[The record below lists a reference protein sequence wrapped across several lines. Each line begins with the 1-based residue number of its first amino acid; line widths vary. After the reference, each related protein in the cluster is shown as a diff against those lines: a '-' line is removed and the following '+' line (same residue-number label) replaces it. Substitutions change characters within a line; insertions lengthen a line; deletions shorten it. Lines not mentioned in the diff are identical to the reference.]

1 MWNSKTNIPVEVVQ
15 SLFKDIVKDE
25 PWAYRITMDMDQ
37 QWVTPHLFYWRSK
50 KIGCVH
56 LPFYHDLQ
64 VLADWICHECGHLED
79 YDNKPFGR
87 IRAHIEPFFR
97 SENIPQFIQT
107 ILVQPYYILFF
118 WTLLRKELAAQK
130 TELRLLK
137 KIGLPSDLIIRG
149 NSSASALNPDSKW
162 QLGSMIYQFTLKL
175 LRKRLLMKWKKTNHV
190 SSFNSIS
197 QIQK

>member
-1 MWNSKTNIPVEVVQ
+1 
-15 SLFKDIVKDE
+15 
-25 PWAYRITMDMDQ
+25 MDMDE

-56 LPFYHDLQ
+56 LPIYHDLH

-79 YDNKPFGR
+79 YDNKPFGK

-137 KIGLPSDLIIRG
+137 KIGLPPNLIIRG
-149 NSSASALNPDSKW
+149 NSSALALDPVSKW
-162 QLGSMIYQFTLKL
+162 QLGCTIYQFALNL
-175 LRKRLLMKWKKTNHV
+175 LGKRQLMKWIRANQTSGFNN
-190 SSFNSIS
+190 SSRIN
-197 QIQK
+197 K